1 MADGYRPPEGFMT
14 VGEAQQRLGVSKV
27 TISKIVRE
35 AGLQTYRDP
44 RNARVRLLRAGDVE
58 RLEQPVLEDEAGKAQ
73 AA

>member
-1 MADGYRPPEGFMT
+1 MADGYRPPEGFIT

-35 AGLQTYRDP
+35 AGLRTFRDP
-44 RNARVRLLRAGDVE
+44 RNARVRLLRVDDVE
-58 RLEQPVLEDEAGKAQ
+58 RLEQPVPEDEAGKAQ

>member
-44 RNARVRLLRAGDVE
+44 RNARVRLLRVGDVE
-58 RLEQPVLEDEAGKAQ
+58 RLEQPVLEAEEGKAQ